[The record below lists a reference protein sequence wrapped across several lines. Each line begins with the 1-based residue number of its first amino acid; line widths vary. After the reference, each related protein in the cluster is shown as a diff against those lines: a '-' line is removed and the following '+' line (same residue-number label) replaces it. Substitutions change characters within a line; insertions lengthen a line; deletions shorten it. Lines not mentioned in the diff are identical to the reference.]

1 MHTLQLTHFDCHE
14 SWVLGEHVPNLPM
27 FRMSHNILKLENNV
41 NTIYNLISYIQ
52 KELNQVVQLSN
63 QNTLKV
69 LTHENALLEKQVE
82 QAKARLMQLQGNAE
96 LIASIPKSKEVKPE
110 ESQAKEASST
120 PQSESPVHKDTS
132 TKPEKPAKTKP
143 AKAAAPKPS
152 DKDEGPVDI
161 GRLDLRVGKIIEAS
175 KHPDADSLYVEKV
188 ELGEAAPRT
197 VVSGLVK
204 FVPIEQM
211 QNRMVV
217 LLCNLK
223 PAKMRGVTSEAM
235 VMCASTPDKVE
246 ILAPP
251 PAAKPGDLIQV
262 EGYTRNPDPVLNPK
276 KKIFETV
283 APDLKTN
290 DSNQATYKGKVW
302 TVENVE
308 GFVTSQSLA
317 NVNIK

>member
-1 MHTLQLTHFDCHE
+1 
-14 SWVLGEHVPNLPM
+14 M
-27 FRMSHNILKLENNV
+27 FKMSQNILKLENNV

-52 KELNQVVQLSN
+52 KELNHVVQLSN
-63 QNTLKV
+63 ENTLKH
-69 LTHENALLEKQVE
+69 LTQENAVLEKQVD
-82 QAKARLMQLQGNAE
+82 QAKARLMQLQGNAGLLSNLVKCE
-96 LIASIPKSKEVKPE
+96 SVLAEAHVKQESSKPAATESSADKPKS
-110 ESQAKEASST
+110 
-120 PQSESPVHKDTS
+120 D
-132 TKPEKPAKTKP
+132 KPAKTNPPKPTASANKP
-143 AKAAAPKPS
+143 ADKA
-152 DKDEGPVDI
+152 DDGPVDI
-161 GRLDLRVGKIIEAS
+161 GRLDLRVGKILEAS

-251 PAAKPGDLIQV
+251 AGSKPGDLIHV
-262 EGYTRNPDPVLNPK
+262 EGYVRNPDPVLNPK

-290 DSNQATYKGKVW
+290 EQNQATYRGVPWKI
-302 TVENVE
+302 ENVN